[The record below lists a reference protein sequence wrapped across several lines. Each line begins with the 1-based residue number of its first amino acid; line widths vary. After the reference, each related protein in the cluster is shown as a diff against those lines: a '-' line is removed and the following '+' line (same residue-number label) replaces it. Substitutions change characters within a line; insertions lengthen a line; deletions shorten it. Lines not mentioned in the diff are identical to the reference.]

1 MKLEEIVVDPKL
13 ALALRLAGVR
23 QHSLYAWM
31 HNNPKGIKPLLRK
44 MPLTKP
50 LNTSSA
56 FTLTELK
63 DILTK
68 KGTLQVRSDNV
79 SNRVEWGSLDGGPV
93 YETTDGYEVDAVAKM
108 ILELLKLGI
117 KLN

>member
-1 MKLEEIVVDPKL
+1 MPAK
-13 ALALRLAGVR
+13 
-23 QHSLYAWM
+23 
-31 HNNPKGIKPLLRK
+31 KPI
-44 MPLTKP
+44 
-50 LNTSSA
+50 NTSSA
-56 FTLTELK
+56 YTLTELK

-68 KGTLQVRSDNV
+68 KGILQVRSDNV
-79 SNRVEWGSLDGGPV
+79 SNRVEWGQIDSIKV